1 MFLFDCYNELDRFN
15 QHSWQPIKEA
25 LTMNWVTLGEFF
37 LLFIALIVLGSL
49 SSRLLGVRLSW
60 RQRSFAAFLGTVLG
74 GFLTWL
80 LWSRN
85 PDLSLPL
92 VGVAFT
98 LFATMVI
105 AVLMELLARPGRLV
119 NVESRLIQVPHPVR
133 AVKRR
138 AARTRRYAEITW
150 IAARHGLGGYLGEK
164 QAGGSAPRTNPSPGR
179 LAVSLRDALQEAGGI
194 FVKLGQM
201 LSTRPDLLPP
211 AVAMRLADLQ
221 DHVSPAPREEIE
233 KLLTEELGASPH
245 TVFAKFEVEPV
256 AAASMAQVHRAWLH
270 SGQPV
275 AVKVQRPGIR
285 ASVERDLDI
294 LLSIAHAL
302 ELHTDWG
309 KSFHAVE
316 LATGFAESMQEE
328 LDFQVEARNTAIMAA
343 NIKPGSGI
351 CIPRIHTNLSSSR
364 VLVMD
369 WLTGVNV
376 RDAEPLLDECG
387 LNRKTL
393 AQNLL
398 HYMLQQMMVDGTFH
412 SDPHPGNVMVLRDG
426 RIAMIDWGS
435 VGRLD
440 PLQQAALRNL
450 LIAVQRRD
458 VSAMRTAL
466 LDIAERGEDGGE
478 PDEERMERALAHF
491 MARRLGTGMPMNTAL
506 FADLLQMLLDF
517 GMAFPPEIG
526 AVFRAVAT
534 LEGTLRTLSPDFDV
548 IEEARSY
555 AATLIQETI
564 KLSSLRKM
572 LQDEVMTLAPLL
584 HRLPRRL
591 DRISASLERGSFT
604 INMRVLGDERDQRFI
619 STQIGRLIFAF
630 MGALIGLMSVFLLT
644 IKGGPIL
651 TPSLSLDEFLGYM
664 GLFSSVTL
672 MMRVVVAVLRSG

>member
-1 MFLFDCYNELDRFN
+1 
-15 QHSWQPIKEA
+15 
-25 LTMNWVTLGEFF
+25 MNWITLGEAV
-37 LLFIALIVLGSL
+37 LLFVALIVLGSL
-49 SSRLLGVRLSW
+49 SSRLLGVLLSW
-60 RQRSFAAFLGTVLG
+60 RQRSFAAFLGAVLG
-74 GFLTWL
+74 GILTWL

-85 PDLSLPL
+85 PDLSWPL
-92 VGVAFT
+92 VGVAAT

-150 IAARHGLGGYLGEK
+150 IAARHGLGGYLGGEK
-164 QAGGSAPRTNPSPGR
+164 QATGTVAGATRSPGR
-179 LAVSLRDALQEAGGI
+179 LAASLRDALQEAGGI
-194 FVKLGQM
+194 FVKLGQV

-211 AVAMRLADLQ
+211 TMTTRLSDLQ
-221 DHVSPAPREEIE
+221 DRVSPAPAAEVEA
-233 KLLTEELGASPH
+233 LLTDALGASPH

-294 LLSIAHAL
+294 LLTIAHAI
-302 ELHTDWG
+302 EQHTDWG

-328 LDFQVEARNTAIMAA
+328 LDFQVEARNTATMAA
-343 NIKPGSGI
+343 TIKPDSRI
-351 CIPRIHTNLSSSR
+351 CIPRIHANLSSSR

-369 WLTGVNV
+369 WLAGVNV
-376 RDAEPLLDECG
+376 RDAEELLDECG

-393 AQNLL
+393 ARHLL
-398 HYMLQQMMVDGTFH
+398 HYMLQQIMVDGTFH

-426 RIAMIDWGS
+426 RVALIDWGS

-458 VSAMRTAL
+458 VAAMRTAL

-517 GMAFPPEIG
+517 GMAFPPEIA

-534 LEGTLRTLSPDFDV
+534 LEGTLRTLSPEFDV
-548 IEEARSY
+548 IEEARSF

-572 LQDEVMTLAPLL
+572 MQDEVITLAPLL

-591 DRISASLERGSFT
+591 DRISASMERGSFT
-604 INMRVLGDERDQRFI
+604 INTRVLGDERDQRFI
-619 STQIGRLIFAF
+619 STQVGRLVFAF

-644 IKGGPIL
+644 IKGGPLL
-651 TPSLSLDEFLGYM
+651 TPSFSLDEFLGYM